1 MSASRRLRLRWI
13 PRDDPAGRETEM
25 TLQSTKAHA
34 RRLGGTVLVVAL
46 SLLGTNIYDLHR
58 AEAASN
64 PFAGLS
70 GSWSGAGT
78 VTLSGGANER
88 IRCRATYVVGNG
100 GSQLQQNLRCASD
113 SFSFELRSDVN
124 HNAGQI
130 SGIWNE
136 LTRNVGGNVS
146 GRASSG
152 RIQALVDGPAFA
164 ASLALTMQGD
174 RQSVLI
180 RSDSTAVTQVS
191 ITLNRT
197 SR

>member
-1 MSASRRLRLRWI
+1 
-13 PRDDPAGRETEM
+13 M
-25 TLQSTKAHA
+25 TLQSTKPHA
-34 RRLGGTVLVVAL
+34 RRARRTVFAVAL
-46 SLLGTNIYDLHR
+46 SLLATHIYGQQG
-58 AEAASN
+58 AEAAST

-70 GSWSGAGT
+70 GSWSGGGT
-78 VTLSGGANER
+78 VTLSDGANER
-88 IRCRATYVVGNG
+88 IRCRAMYVVGNG
-100 GSQLQQNLRCASD
+100 GNQLQQNLRCASD
-113 SFSFELRSDVN
+113 SFTFELRSDVN
-124 HNAGQI
+124 HQAGQI
-130 SGIWNE
+130 SGMWSE

-152 RIQALVDGPAFA
+152 KIQALVSGPVFA

-180 RSDSTAVTQVS
+180 RSDGATVTQVS

>member
-1 MSASRRLRLRWI
+1 MMARS
-13 PRDDPAGRETEM
+13 M
-25 TLQSTKAHA
+25 TSHA
-34 RRLGGTVLVVAL
+34 RGTRRTVFAAVLAL
-46 SLLGTNIYDLHR
+46 AATGLYAQHG

-70 GSWSGAGT
+70 GSWSGSGT
-78 VTLSGGANER
+78 VTHSGGTNER
-88 IRCRATYVVGNG
+88 IRCRANYVVGNG
-100 GSQLQQNLRCASD
+100 GNQLQQNLRCASD
-113 SFSFELRSDVN
+113 SFTFELRSDVN
-124 HNAGQI
+124 HDAGRI
-130 SGIWNE
+130 SGLWNE
-136 LTRNVGGNVS
+136 VTRNVGGNVS

-197 SR
+197 AR

>member
-1 MSASRRLRLRWI
+1 
-13 PRDDPAGRETEM
+13 M
-25 TLQSTKAHA
+25 TLQSTKSHA
-34 RRLGGTVLVVAL
+34 RRASGSIFAVVL
-46 SLLGTNIYDLHR
+46 SLLATQIYGQHG

-70 GSWSGAGT
+70 GSWSGVGT

-100 GSQLQQNLRCASD
+100 GNQLQQNLRCASD
-113 SFSFELRSDVN
+113 SFTFELRSDVN
-124 HNAGQI
+124 HAAGQI
-130 SGIWNE
+130 SGMWTE

-152 RIQALVDGPAFA
+152 RIQALVDGPLFA

-174 RQSVLI
+174 RQSVII

-191 ITLNRT
+191 ISLNRT